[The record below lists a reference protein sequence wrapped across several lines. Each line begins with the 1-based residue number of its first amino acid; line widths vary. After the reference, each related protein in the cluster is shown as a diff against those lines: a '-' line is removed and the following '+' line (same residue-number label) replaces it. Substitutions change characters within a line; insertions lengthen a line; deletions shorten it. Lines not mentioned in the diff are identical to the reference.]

1 MQTKTILEA
10 DALEKVYGA
19 GLAALLLGRTRARG
33 RPAVADV
40 SLRLEAGASVAVLG
54 RNGAGKS
61 TLLRLLA
68 GTARP
73 TRGTVR
79 VDGRIG
85 LLLDLG
91 AGLVEEMSGEENAA
105 ASLRLIGLGSAAI
118 AEALRFVREFADI
131 GAFFEQPVRMYSQG
145 MRLRL
150 AYAAAIASRPDVLIT
165 DEVLAV
171 GDEAFQRKCSRHML
185 DFVRG
190 GGTLVLATHNLYL
203 AEKLCETA
211 LWLDGGRARDV
222 GACGRV
228 AKAYRD
234 ALAPG
239 WRAVA
244 EARPDGDG
252 ALRTRRAA
260 TLRVRAGGAE
270 SAPDRAA
277 PLRLQFDEAWEI
289 LVPAAH
295 GAGARWIELD
305 RPDGA
310 VVARLAVEPRSG
322 RFAVA
327 AGVLLPG
334 SYRLRLVDPAAGGP
348 DAEVRLE
355 CVGARRELGSVLL
368 AHHWGGGVG
377 TAESGELA

>member
-1 MQTKTILEA
+1 MQTKTIVDA

-19 GLAALLLGRTRARG
+19 GLTTLLLGRSRARG
-33 RPAVADV
+33 HAALADV
-40 SLRLEAGASVAVLG
+40 SIRLEAGASLAILG

-68 GTARP
+68 GTAQP

-79 VDGRIG
+79 VDGRVG

-105 ASLRLIGLGSAAI
+105 ASLRLTGVAPAVM
-118 AEALRFVREFADI
+118 AEALRFVREFAEI
-131 GAFFEQPVRMYSQG
+131 GEFFGQPVRMYSQG

-150 AYAAAIASRPDVLIT
+150 AYAAAIASHPDVLIT

-171 GDEAFQRKCSRHML
+171 GDEAFQRRCSRHML
-185 DFVRG
+185 DFVGG

-203 AEKLCETA
+203 AEKLCESA
-211 LWLDGGRARDV
+211 IWLEGGRVREAGD
-222 GACGRV
+222 CGRV

-234 ALAPG
+234 SLAPG
-239 WRAVA
+239 WSAVA
-244 EARPDGDG
+244 GG
-252 ALRTRRAA
+252 RRDPGPAGRSPA
-260 TLRVRAGGAE
+260 VGFRVRAGGTESGPGRAE
-270 SAPDRAA
+270 PFR
-277 PLRLQFDEAWEI
+277 LRFDEAWKI
-289 LVPAAH
+289 AVPEAH
-295 GAGARWIELD
+295 GTGARWIELD

-310 VVARLAVEPRSG
+310 VVSRVPVEPRSG
-322 RFAVA
+322 WLSVG

-334 SYRLRLVDPAAGGP
+334 SYRLRLVGSGQG
-348 DAEVRLE
+348 EEHGEIRLE

-368 AHHWGGGVG
+368 AHRWGGGPAV
-377 TAESGELA
+377 AASREPA